1 MTGRNTDGF
10 LQEYNNPYIK
20 EVMFYYT
27 GNCRIKFQN
36 GIEKEYTFCFDAV
49 YLSQFGAPI
58 SDDGRLLFISDW
70 EHGLSVFDTDTGEQC
85 WHYKATRIGK
95 VLVFPSFVLAE
106 KFNER
111 LIQFDIRTGK
121 VMNQIKSGTIEEL
134 FYLTEKE
141 VLVCSVR
148 GKVSLVDAATLH
160 IIKCYSNKET
170 NPSDCLSQVIRD
182 ARMVDGEIVLYGFES
197 CSHRNFNDRTKVDFQ
212 RALPTP

>member
-1 MTGRNTDGF
+1 MTGRNADGF
-10 LQEYNNPYIK
+10 LQEYNNLYIK
-20 EVMFYYT
+20 EIMFYYA
-27 GNCRIKFQN
+27 GKCRIVFQD
-36 GIEKEYTFCFDAV
+36 GMEKEYAFCFDAV

-70 EHGLSVFDTDTGEQC
+70 ERGLSVFDTYTGEQR
-85 WHYKATRIGK
+85 WHYKVTRIGK

-106 KFNER
+106 KLNER
-111 LIQFDIRTGK
+111 LIQFNIRTGE

-148 GKVSLVDAATLH
+148 GKVSVVDAATLR

-182 ARMVDGEIVLYGFES
+182 ARLVDGEIVLYGFES
-197 CSHRNFNDRTKVDFQ
+197 CAHRNFNDRTKVDFQ
-212 RALPTP
+212 RVLPTL

>member
-1 MTGRNTDGF
+1 M
-10 LQEYNNPYIK
+10 
-20 EVMFYYT
+20 
-27 GNCRIKFQN
+27 
-36 GIEKEYTFCFDAV
+36 EKEYAFCFDAV

-70 EHGLSVFDTDTGEQC
+70 EHGLSVFDTYTGEQC

-106 KFNER
+106 KLNER
-111 LIQFDIRTGK
+111 LIQFNIRTGE

-148 GKVSLVDAATLH
+148 GKVSVIDAATLR

-182 ARMVDGEIVLYGFES
+182 ARLVDGEIVLYGFES
-197 CSHRNFNDRTKVDFQ
+197 CAHRNFNDRTKVDFQ
-212 RALPTP
+212 RVLPTL